1 MVAMYHLRCRHIHVF
16 VARLKISA
24 RWRSGYAAACK
35 AVNTGSIP
43 VRASSLIDLRIE
55 RLIGSSSVVEQVA
68 VNHLVG
74 GSNPSSRAN
83 IMVLSDECELV
94 SLWQ

>member
-1 MVAMYHLRCRHIHVF
+1 MHFLWCDQK
-16 VARLKISA
+16 LSA
-24 RWRSGYAAACK
+24 RWRRGYAAACK

-43 VRASSLIDLRIE
+43 VRASSLVTVCVE
-55 RLIGSSSVVEQVA
+55 HLIGSSSVVEQVA

-83 IMVLSDECELV
+83 KINGLDVYS
-94 SLWQ
+94 SSPFFI

>member
-1 MVAMYHLRCRHIHVF
+1 MQINAFCYGRDQKL
-16 VARLKISA
+16 SA

-35 AVNTGSIP
+35 AVDTGSIP
-43 VRASSLIDLRIE
+43 VRASSLVTVCDRH
-55 RLIGSSSVVEQVA
+55 LIGSSSVVEQVA

-83 IMVLSDECELV
+83 NIK
-94 SLWQ
+94 